1 MPKKAEGEFR
11 LVLNL
16 SYPRNQSVNDFID
29 RYLCT
34 VLYSSM
40 DDAVRMIQKLGKAA
54 LFAKADI
61 KSAYSLLKIWP
72 GDFDQL
78 GFSFENQ
85 FYFDRCLPMRASISC
100 SLFENFSTALHWLT
114 EKGCEND
121 SIIHYLDDF
130 LFGGIAGTSQCL
142 NSLNT
147 FSDICKKWGVPLA
160 EDKTVF
166 PTEIHTFLGVEIDT
180 IAMELRLPQNTLVET
195 KDRIL
200 SLLNRKK
207 ETLKNIQSLIGML
220 NFACQVVV
228 PGKAFCRRL
237 IDSTRNVKES
247 WHRIRV
253 SVEMKADLQVWL
265 TFLKDYNG
273 VSVMLD

>member
-166 PTEIHTFLGVEIDT
+166 PTEI
-180 IAMELRLPQNTLVET
+180 
-195 KDRIL
+195 
-200 SLLNRKK
+200 
-207 ETLKNIQSLIGML
+207 
-220 NFACQVVV
+220 VVSW
-228 PGKAFCRRL
+228 F
-237 IDSTRNVKES
+237 RN
-247 WHRIRV
+247 
-253 SVEMKADLQVWL
+253 
-265 TFLKDYNG
+265 
-273 VSVMLD
+273 